1 MKSPRRLTMT
11 VMPRRKPKSYSLPAL
26 WTSYMWMSEL
36 KNENTRVM
44 GAIMPCHNPAPARA
58 TRPSASGW
66 LIIGFGPG
74 AVSCIVVLG
83 VVTCTLELGAQAAI
97 TIDNVTSKPR
107 TRTSFISTS
116 RTVRLS
122 FTCVIAMKRA
132 HCGLL
137 IKSMGVGRIHY
148 TIKPPQSIHI
158 TREVCSVI

>member
-11 VMPRRKPKSYSLPAL
+11 VMPSRKPKSYSLPAL

-107 TRTSFISTS
+107 TRTSFIIYLQNRQIIVHLRYSNEEGTLWI
-116 RTVRLS
+116 VDQ
-122 FTCVIAMKRA
+122 IN
-132 HCGLL
+132 G
-137 IKSMGVGRIHY
+137 
-148 TIKPPQSIHI
+148 
-158 TREVCSVI
+158 